1 MLNDP
6 EFLDGLSSEIVG
18 RRRELELLVAA
29 LGTNRHVLFEGPPGT
44 GKSTI
49 LRTLAATAGSGLVFV
64 EGNAELTPARLA
76 GQFDPSRVM
85 AEGYSPHVFV
95 DGPLLEALRTGSLLY
110 VEELNRVP
118 EETINL
124 LITVMSEGELTLP
137 RLGRIQAAE
146 GFRFVAAMNP
156 FDNIGTARVSSAI
169 YDRMSRISL
178 DYQSFEEEREIVCL
192 RVEPLEAHEQTDAS
206 ETLLRRAVA
215 VARATRRHPDL
226 RIGSSVRGAID
237 LVEVAIRLATIRS
250 AEIDDPSVGLDAAM
264 VAISGRIRL
273 HEGTDRTPE
282 DVVTELWE
290 LIISAE
296 EPTSATH
303 DLGKDPAP

>member
-1 MLNDP
+1 MESNEL
-6 EFLDGLSSEIVG
+6 LDGLRSAVVG
-18 RRRELELLVAA
+18 RRRELELLTAA
-29 LGTNRHVLFEGPPGT
+29 LQARRHVLFEGPPGT

-49 LRTLAATAGSGLVFV
+49 LRAVAAASGTGFVFV

-85 AEGYSPHVFV
+85 AEGYSSEVFV
-95 DGPLLEALRTGSLLY
+95 DGPLLEALRSGSLLY

-118 EETINL
+118 EETVNL

-137 RLGRIQAAE
+137 RLGRVQAGE
-146 GFRFVAAMNP
+146 GFRLVAAMNP
-156 FDNIGTARVSSAI
+156 FDNIGTARVSSAV

-178 DYQSFEEEREIVCL
+178 DYQSFEEEREIVCR
-192 RVEPLEAHEQTDAS
+192 RVEPLEPTEAG
-206 ETLLRRAVA
+206 ETLLHRAVA

-237 LVEVAIRLATIRS
+237 LVEVASRLAQIRS
-250 AEIDDPSVGLDAAM
+250 GGIDDPAIGLDAAL

-290 LIISAE
+290 MVIGAEQSSSADDD
-296 EPTSATH
+296 P
-303 DLGKDPAP
+303 GKAPAP

>member
-6 EFLDGLSSEIVG
+6 EFLDRLKSAVVG

-29 LGTNRHVLFEGPPGT
+29 LGANRHVLFEGPPGT

-49 LRTLAATAGSGLVFV
+49 LRAVADASGVGLVFV

-85 AEGYSPHVFV
+85 AEGYSPGVFV
-95 DGPLLEALRTGSLLY
+95 DGPLLEALRAGSLLY

-118 EETINL
+118 EETVNL
-124 LITVMSEGELTLP
+124 LITVMSERELTLP
-137 RLGRIQAAE
+137 RLGRIQAAD
-146 GFRFVAAMNP
+146 GFRLVAAMNP
-156 FDNIGTARVSSAI
+156 FDNIGTARVSSAV

-178 DYQSFEEEREIVCL
+178 DYQSFGEEHEIVRL
-192 RVEPLEAHEQTDAS
+192 RVEPLEPTDAS
-206 ETLLRRAVA
+206 GTLLHRAVA

-237 LVEVAIRLATIRS
+237 LVGIAARLATIRS
-250 AEIDDPSVGLDAAM
+250 VELDDPAMGLDAAL
-264 VAISGRIRL
+264 VAVSGRIRL
-273 HEGTDRTPE
+273 HEGADRTPE

-290 LIISAE
+290 MVVGAEQPASAAD
-296 EPTSATH
+296 PGKASA
-303 DLGKDPAP
+303 P

>member
-1 MLNDP
+1 MEPNSL
-6 EFLDGLSSEIVG
+6 LDGLRSAIVG
-18 RRRELELLVAA
+18 RSRELELLAAA
-29 LGTNRHVLFEGPPGT
+29 LQARRHVLFEGPPGT

-49 LRTLAATAGSGLVFV
+49 LRAVATASGTGFVFV

-85 AEGYSPHVFV
+85 AEGYSPEVFV
-95 DGPLLEALRTGSLLY
+95 DGPLVEALRTGSLLY
-110 VEELNRVP
+110 VEELNRAP

-137 RLGRIQAAE
+137 RLGRVQASE
-146 GFRFVAAMNP
+146 GFRLVAAMNP

-178 DYQSFEEEREIVCL
+178 DYQSFEEEREIVGL
-192 RVEPLEAHEQTDAS
+192 RVEPFEPTEAA
-206 ETLLRRAVA
+206 ETLLHRAVA

-237 LVEVAIRLATIRS
+237 LVEVACRLAQIRS
-250 AEIDDPSVGLDAAM
+250 GGIADPAIGLDAAL
-264 VAISGRIRL
+264 VALSGRIRL

-282 DVVTELWE
+282 DIVTELWE
-290 LIISAE
+290 LVIGTEQSAG
-296 EPTSATH
+296 AT
-303 DLGKDPAP
+303 DDPGKAPAP